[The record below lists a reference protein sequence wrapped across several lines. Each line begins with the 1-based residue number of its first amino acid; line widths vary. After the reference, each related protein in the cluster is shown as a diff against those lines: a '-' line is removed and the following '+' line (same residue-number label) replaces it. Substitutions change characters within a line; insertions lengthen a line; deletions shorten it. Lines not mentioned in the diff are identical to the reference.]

1 MNDTVWSGVV
11 QTKHVGGVEERR
23 VCQNRRAGVRVM
35 PRPTILTQAALAHV
49 TSLVDQGRSA
59 AEIASEIGCTLGT
72 LRVRCSQLGI
82 SLRRRA
88 TGGRNGTVTAM
99 DLVCSAEASAAARR
113 KSVDQVYAAEQ
124 SRALVSESSTDVRI
138 ELKVL
143 LPQITAEQLRQRGA
157 LRGISGSTLASE
169 LLVTIARDGLY
180 DAVMDGG

>member
-1 MNDTVWSGVV
+1 
-11 QTKHVGGVEERR
+11 
-23 VCQNRRAGVRVM
+23 M

-88 TGGRNGTVTAM
+88 TGGRKGTVTAM
-99 DLVCSAEASAAARR
+99 DPVSSAEASAAARR
-113 KSVDQVYAAEQ
+113 KSVDQVYTAEQ

>member
-1 MNDTVWSGVV
+1 
-11 QTKHVGGVEERR
+11 
-23 VCQNRRAGVRVM
+23 M

-88 TGGRNGTVTAM
+88 RGRGQEAATGM
-99 DLVCSAEASAAARR
+99 DLVSSIEASVAVRR
-113 KSVDQVYAAEQ
+113 KPVDQVYAAEQ
-124 SRALVSESSTDVRI
+124 SRTVVSESSAEVRV
-138 ELKVL
+138 ELRVL

-169 LLVTIARDGLY
+169 LLVTIASDGLY